1 MDPVRIAD
9 LLAPFVTEE
18 QRVQL
23 EPLLPR
29 ISTYIDI
36 LLRWNA
42 RINLTAIRNPEEIV
56 TRHFGESFFAARHLF
71 PGRTHVGTA
80 AFACP
85 IETSSGMNTADS
97 ATHLAGSQSNDS
109 QSNGSQSNGSQSN
122 GSQSNGSQSNGSQ
135 SNRGRAAL
143 QGRVTGAEEI
153 GASAPVAVADIG
165 SGAGFPGVPLKLW
178 APEISLTLIESNHK
192 KATFLREIARAL
204 TLTDINIQNVR
215 AEVLSRSAFD
225 VVTLRAV
232 ERFETVVPI
241 ASSLVK
247 PAGRLALLIG
257 TSQLALAGKDDTFE
271 SIPIPQSSS
280 RLLVIAH
287 RNIGGYMR

>member
-71 PGRTHVGTA
+71 PGTHVGTA
-80 AFACP
+80 AFGCP
-85 IETSSGMNTADS
+85 IETSSVEEGMDTGDS
-97 ATHLAGSQSNDS
+97 ATHLAGSQSNRS
-109 QSNGSQSNGSQSN
+109 QSD
-122 GSQSNGSQSNGSQ
+122 
-135 SNRGRAAL
+135 RGRAAL

-204 TLTDINIQNVR
+204 TLTDINIQNAR
-215 AEVLSRSAFD
+215 AEALSQSAFD

-232 ERFETVVPI
+232 DRFETIVPI

-257 TSQLALAGKDDTFE
+257 TSQLAQAQSGLAGKNDTFE
-271 SIPIPQSSS
+271 SIPIPQSSF

-287 RNIGGYMR
+287 RT